1 LLEAALDAGA
11 DDVAAAPEDNAWE
24 VSACCDDSRAEPTAF
39 DHTPQVTCEA
49 PLLGQVRDS
58 LKAASFNIDSALLV
72 WRPAQLMPASADVL
86 DNAEQLREAL
96 EALEDVQTV
105 VHDAVLHVD
114 E

>member
-1 LLEAALDAGA
+1 MWRLLLRTAPGRRAHA
-11 DDVAAAPEDNAWE
+11 VAIFELSLPPLTTF
-24 VSACCDDSRAEPTAF
+24 S
-39 DHTPQVTCEA
+39 QVVCEA
-49 PLLGQVRDS
+49 PLLGQVRDA

-72 WRPAQLMPASADVL
+72 WRPAQLMPASAEVL

-105 VHDAVLHVD
+105 VHDAALQID